1 MAKSKRTRAEWQRH
15 VAAWRASGAT
25 SKAYAAEHGLKAKTL
40 LWWSSKLKRDRAPK
54 PTMSFMEV
62 VALPSAAVRVRLG
75 GAEVEVPHG
84 ADEQT
89 LRVVFAALR
98 SES

>member
-1 MAKSKRTRAEWQRH
+1 MAKTRRTRSEWKRH

-54 PTMSFMEV
+54 QTVSFMEV
-62 VALPSAAVRVRLG
+62 VALPSATVRVRLG

-89 LRVVFAALR
+89 LRMVLAALR